1 MGALAPWQ
9 TQPTPNA
16 ADLYTFLTTVAGVPT
31 TALPSDSPYI
41 TWALSYAEEMTL
53 LVLRAVG
60 QDYYC
65 FAVYCLATSFL
76 LNWCPDTPP
85 GTFFADARKSMNLT
99 SFTPGVVNSAADQG
113 TSDSLLSPEFLQGL
127 TLGQLQALKDPFGRA
142 WLAAQQDLGAIWG
155 IS

>member
-9 TQPTPNA
+9 TQKYPNA
-16 ADLYTFLTTVAGVPT
+16 ADLYTFLTTVALVPP
-31 TALPSDSPYI
+31 ADLPANSPYV
-41 TWALSYAEEMTL
+41 TWALSYAEELTL

-60 QDYYC
+60 QDFYC

-76 LNWCPDTPP
+76 LNWCPDQP
-85 GTFFADARKSMNLT
+85 GQTFFTQTRADMKLT

-113 TSDSLLSPEFLQGL
+113 TSDGLLSPEFLSGL
-127 TLGQLQALKDPFGRA
+127 TMANLQQLKDPFGRA
-142 WLAAQQDLGAIWG
+142 WLAANQETGFLWG